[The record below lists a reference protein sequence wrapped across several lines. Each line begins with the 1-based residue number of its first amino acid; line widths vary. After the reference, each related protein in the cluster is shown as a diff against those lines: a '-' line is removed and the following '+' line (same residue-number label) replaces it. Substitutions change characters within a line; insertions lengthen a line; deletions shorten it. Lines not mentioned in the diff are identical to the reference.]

1 MSTDCPIRVSFL
13 DQDHVVRLGRSLL
26 AWESDEDRTYARDFF
41 LPEIVD
47 EPELCGV
54 GKPLRES
61 HRLCVAPLGDEETLR
76 EADVLV
82 FRRGRI
88 DAGLLA
94 RAPKL
99 KFIQRIGASS
109 HPIDLQTARER
120 GILVSCLPRPT
131 LVHVSEHVLLLM
143 LALSRRILDCDRA
156 VRTGG
161 VGPGVPG
168 KEAYNWA
175 NIGGLSLLAGKTL
188 GIAGYGEIGH
198 LLARRAMGF
207 GMRIVCTDR
216 ETMDP
221 ARLSEAGIEQVP
233 FAELLR
239 EADFVSV
246 HVPPLPDGRPLIGA
260 AELAAM
266 KPTAFLI
273 NTARGVLVDEDALY
287 EALVGGRIAGAALDV
302 HLCEPRGAGDRFLS
316 LPNLVLTPHIA
327 GGSRKGVLD
336 EMSAIF
342 ANIGEV
348 LAGNAPRHARVA

>member
-1 MSTDCPIRVSFL
+1 MSTDRSIEVSFL

-54 GKPLRES
+54 GKPLREC
-61 HRLCVAPLGDEETLR
+61 HRLSVAPLGDEETLR

-94 RAPKL
+94 RAPNL
-99 KFIQRIGASS
+99 KIIQRIGASS
-109 HPIDLQTARER
+109 HPIDVEAARER
-120 GILVSCLPRPT
+120 GIFVSCLPRPT
-131 LVHVSEHVLLLM
+131 LVHVSEHVVLLM

-156 VRTGG
+156 VRAPD
-161 VGPGVPG
+161 VGAGVPG

-188 GIAGYGEIGH
+188 GIAGYGEIGQ
-198 LLARRAMGF
+198 LLARRAKGF

-216 ETMDP
+216 ETIDP
-221 ARLSEAGIEQVP
+221 AQLSEAGVEQVP
-233 FAELLR
+233 FADLLR
-239 EADFVSV
+239 KADFVSV

-287 EALVGGRIAGAALDV
+287 EAAVGGRIAGAALDV
-302 HLCEPRGAGDRFLS
+302 HLREPRGIGDRFAS

-336 EMSAIF
+336 EMAAIF
-342 ANIGEV
+342 ANISDV
-348 LAGNAPRHARVA
+348 LAGHAPRHARVA